1 MRSSFLC
8 FILLS
13 LWVYQDSLA
22 SAETDILFSP
32 DQSIQEAL
40 FNEIGSAQST
50 IDLAIHEITSR
61 SLAQGL
67 LKAKERGVKIRII
80 ADSKQAKLKTSKIT
94 FLINEGIS
102 VKVLRGKD
110 HGVMNYRF
118 AIFDGKK
125 VMTGSFNWS
134 EASEKWNYENLI
146 LIREAEA
153 VTSYQKEFERL
164 WREKRVIH

>member
-1 MRSSFLC
+1 MRFSFLC
-8 FILLS
+8 FILLP
-13 LWVYQDSLA
+13 LWIYQESLA
-22 SAETDILFSP
+22 SAGTAILFSP

-40 FNEIGSAQST
+40 FNEMASTRST
-50 IDLAIHEITSR
+50 IDLAIHEITSQ
-61 SLAQGL
+61 SLAQAL

-80 ADSKQAKLKTSKIT
+80 ADSKQAKLKSSKIT

-110 HGVMNYRF
+110 HGAMNYRF

-125 VMTGSFNWS
+125 VMTGSFVWS

-146 LIREAEA
+146 LIGEAEV

-164 WREKRVIH
+164 WREKRVIR